1 MDWRVRIGRWGGALI
16 PGEAWMRWT
25 FLVLLALAA
34 TLRIWRLWHMPF
46 MHDELSALV
55 RLYPTLWET
64 IERGVIELDTHPP
77 GVQVFEWLWTRLF
90 GTSELAVKLPF
101 VLMSLGALLLLY
113 RVAMAW
119 TSATSALLLTA
130 LLATLQYSVLYGQLA
145 RPYAAGLFTT
155 ALFADQLTRWLAQ
168 PQLKQLIWMGV
179 AALLSAYTHHFALLL
194 VGLMGLSGLLL
205 ASPEQRRPYLIMATM
220 VVVGYLPNVPIFLT
234 QLQQGGLDGWL
245 APPDSRWVLDHAWWV
260 AHCSWWLAAP
270 LLALALSATVRLVM
284 HGTAERPALPLLLL
298 WGLAPMLL
306 GLAYSVWRAPVLQHS
321 VLLFSF
327 PYLLMALL
335 LGLGEL
341 GRLRTMLLSGVFA
354 LLATATLISKR
365 QHYHLLYHSKYE
377 SMLLTGNA
385 ALAALGPERV
395 ALLFDAPKEQLD
407 FYMKHWSIAPE
418 QLPHTRLRENG
429 FTPCRLDSLLQ
440 GLTQDLVVYGQSNG
454 APNEQL
460 ARIQLRF
467 PHIVERVD
475 LAEGQVFVLS
485 RTREETSQEDR
496 VHLAGACPD
505 CAAETGW
512 DIHQDMDRQLLVP
525 DSLQCW
531 DFSGREFGAAVRL
544 QLDSITRSDQDQV
557 EIRARLHLPA
567 GARNVGLVVELK
579 HADSTVFYRTA
590 EFDDLRWNGMGDQ
603 VTMIVAAR
611 PGDANLHNKP
621 LELVAYLYN
630 RDKSPV
636 CLLGMDVQL
645 RAANPVVYGIT
656 GPIDGE
662 WVYRPE

>member
-1 MDWRVRIGRWGGALI
+1 MDWRVRIGRWGGALV

-34 TLRIWRLWHMPF
+34 TLRFWRLWHMPY

-119 TSATSALLLTA
+119 TSATTAMLLTA

-155 ALFADQLTRWLAQ
+155 ALFADQLTRYLAQ
-168 PQLKQLIWMGV
+168 GQRRHLIWMGV
-179 AALLSAYTHHFALLL
+179 AAVLSAYTHHFALLL
-194 VGLMGLSGLLL
+194 VGLMGSSGLLL
-205 ASPEQRRPYLIMATM
+205 LRPEQRKAYVLMAAAA
-220 VVVGYLPNVPIFLT
+220 VLCYLPNVPIFLH
-234 QLQQGGLDGWL
+234 QLGQGGLSEWL
-245 APPDSRWVLDHAWWV
+245 APPDGRWLLDHAWWV

-270 LLALALSATVRLVM
+270 LLALLLWATIRKAMHREALW
-284 HGTAERPALPLLLL
+284 PALPLLLL
-298 WGLAPMLL
+298 WGLMPVLL

-354 LLATATLISKR
+354 LLATATLISTR

-385 ALAALGPERV
+385 AIEALGPERV

-407 FYMKHWSIAPE
+407 FYMKHWDIAPE

-429 FTPCRLDSLLQ
+429 FTPGRLDSLLQ

-485 RTREETSQEDR
+485 RSRDASPQEDR
-496 VHLAGACPD
+496 IYLAGACPD

-512 DIHQDMDRQLLVP
+512 DIHQDMNVQLLP

-531 DFSGREFGAAVRL
+531 DFSGREFGAAVRMR
-544 QLDSITRSDQDQV
+544 LDTLASSDQDQV

-567 GARNVGLVVELK
+567 EARNVGLVVELK

-590 EFDDLRWNGMGDQ
+590 ELDDLRRIGMGDQ
-603 VTMIVAAR
+603 VTLIVAAR
-611 PGDANLHNKP
+611 PGDANLRNKP

-636 CLLGMDVQL
+636 CLLGIDVQL
-645 RAANPVVYGIT
+645 RSANPVVYGIT

-662 WVYRPE
+662 WMYRPE